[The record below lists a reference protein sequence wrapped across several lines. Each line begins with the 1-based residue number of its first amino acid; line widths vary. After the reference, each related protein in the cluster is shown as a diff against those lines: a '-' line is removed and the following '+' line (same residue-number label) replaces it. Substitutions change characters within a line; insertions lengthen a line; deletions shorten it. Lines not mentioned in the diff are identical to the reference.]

1 MKTDANQKVSVS
13 VPTDMAFFPLATSFM
28 EKAAL
33 AMSLDQPGALALT
46 LATEE
51 IFSYLCQVAS
61 PDQGVEIRCSN
72 GGYYVRADFS
82 FSVEDFNMRAFN
94 LTATVS
100 IDDETS
106 LEEMGLLIAS
116 RSVERFQVSE
126 DKGKG
131 VRLTLIKE
139 RKYPEPDNETVPE
152 VKPMPKFS
160 IRFPDPEELKIF
172 VILVNRHYPEQIIP
186 NFFKYP
192 GKIVDMVNGGEYQVA
207 LALAPAGQVGGGIV
221 WHWAGL
227 KTIECFGPY
236 IFNQEQGSSMP
247 EELIEACLG
256 DIAKTPAVGLINRI
270 PTHDIPQQ
278 YFEPLGYLTIFNRQE
293 STTSFTAYFRQ
304 LQEDP
309 GAAVWSHPEL
319 ETFLRTEYV
328 RLALPREI
336 RQVSDM
342 GETRSTF
349 SVLSAEF
356 DRSQKTVTLRP
367 IRPGVDAE
375 KNLISHLRLIG
386 PEALSSIFFEMDLAE
401 PWQTDFTPALLK
413 NGFTPRMVLPYAG
426 KGDIVIFQ
434 LSDTMS

>member
-1 MKTDANQKVSVS
+1 MG
-13 VPTDMAFFPLATSFM
+13 
-28 EKAAL
+28 
-33 AMSLDQPGALALT
+33 LDQSGALALT

-51 IFSYLCQVAS
+51 IFLYLCKVAS
-61 PDQGVEIRCSN
+61 PDQGVEIRCSG
-72 GGYYVRADFS
+72 GGYYVRADFL

-100 IDDETS
+100 IDDEVS

-126 DKGKG
+126 DRGKG
-131 VRLTLIKE
+131 ARLTLIKE
-139 RKYPEPDNETVPE
+139 KNYPELNAESVPE
-152 VKPMPKFS
+152 VKPMPEFS
-160 IRFPDPEELKIF
+160 VRSPDPEELKIF
-172 VILVNRHYPEQIIP
+172 VILLNSHYPEQIIP
-186 NFFKYP
+186 NAFKYP

-207 LALAPAGQVGGGIV
+207 LALAPGGQVGGGIV

-236 IFNQEQGSSMP
+236 IFNQGQGSSMP
-247 EELIEACLG
+247 EDLVEACLG
-256 DIAKTPAVGLINRI
+256 DIAKTPAVGLLNRI

-278 YFEPLGYLTIFNRQE
+278 YFEPLGTLTIFNSR
-293 STTSFTAYFRQ
+293 SSVTSFTAYFRQ

-319 ETFLRTEYV
+319 ETFLRTEYE
-328 RLALPREI
+328 RLAFPREI
-336 RQVSDM
+336 RQVRDL
-342 GETRSTF
+342 GETKNPF

-356 DRSQKTVTLRP
+356 DRSQKMVTLRP
-367 IRPGVDAE
+367 IRPGADAE
-375 KNLISHLRLIG
+375 KNLVTHLKLIG
-386 PEALSSIFFEMDLAE
+386 REALSSIFFEMDLAE

-434 LSDTMS
+434 LSDTLL